1 MSQRIP
7 RIILPQRTI
16 LYRAA
21 ALPWTGNEARRVDH
35 RRAHLKVPLAPAR
48 GSVLILGWECGEG
61 AVSIPLRGTS
71 GHTRHTKNQTPPG
84 ADTDRCSGCLRATLS
99 GDIILRDDNI
109 PQLCRSWD
117 NNITDLV
124 SGIPLKFSPIQEV
137 NHKINLIDPEKRI
150 HYCLLKCPEHFR
162 EELSQKIE
170 RYTTA
175 QWWIPAVAHQAVPML
190 HILKKNGKLRTVFNL
205 QEQNDN
211 TVKDVT
217 LFPDQGI
224 IRNNMARV
232 AYHSKL
238 NMSEAYKQIHIV
250 LEHVHKTAF
259 ASVLGMFRSQV
270 MQMGDCNAPS
280 MFQRLMM
287 AIFWDCISWFVH
299 VYLDNIFIYSCSI
312 GEHEKHLGIV
322 FQWLRDNHRFL
333 SKSKVDLYSKRLEC
347 LGHIID
353 DQGIHADADKMQCI
367 HEWRRP
373 RIFNDVQC
381 FLGLVQYLAHLM
393 TCKI

>member
-1 MSQRIP
+1 MP
-7 RIILPQRTI
+7 
-16 LYRAA
+16 
-21 ALPWTGNEARRVDH
+21 
-35 RRAHLKVPLAPAR
+35 
-48 GSVLILGWECGEG
+48 
-61 AVSIPLRGTS
+61 GT
-71 GHTRHTKNQTPPG
+71 
-84 ADTDRCSGCLRATLS
+84 DTDRCSERLRAALS
-99 GDIILRDDNI
+99 HDIVPQDVEI
-109 PQLCRSWD
+109 PQLHRSWD

-124 SGIPLKFSPIQEV
+124 SGIPLKVLPIQEV
-137 NHKINLIDPEKRI
+137 NHEINLIDPKKCIR
-150 HYCLLKCPEHFR
+150 YRLPKCPEHFC

-175 QWWIPAVAHQAVPML
+175 QWRIPAVAHQAVPML
-190 HILKKNGKLRTVFNL
+190 CIPKKNGKLHTVFDL

-287 AIFWDCISWFVH
+287 AIF
-299 VYLDNIFIYSCSI
+299 
-312 GEHEKHLGIV
+312 
-322 FQWLRDNHRFL
+322 
-333 SKSKVDLYSKRLEC
+333 
-347 LGHIID
+347 
-353 DQGIHADADKMQCI
+353 
-367 HEWRRP
+367 
-373 RIFNDVQC
+373 
-381 FLGLVQYLAHLM
+381 
-393 TCKI
+393 